1 MGLIQ
6 RHITEDFIN
15 HVLYGDYLLKDD
27 AMFKGETMNETLV
40 YQYVYEM
47 SKYYES
53 ELISDTIKERALHG
67 DVFKIWLSINHRT
80 TDDNERHFLTL
91 GLKKIVCVAA
101 DYGIRVRDYDL
112 QRFKD
117 IELTGEGNLYDI
129 ISEYYQQITPDYF
142 EHSDKVVLPEW
153 KDTPDEIKALFI
165 YPDRFTNF
173 LKGCYMPNGIV
184 KDIKGIVDS
193 YNRYRRLVPE
203 TIAKGV
209 PKKLYKYLLGIGI
222 IKVDNPE
229 DNPDQRLRT
238 FQRNLEKLQKP

>member
-40 YQYVYEM
+40 FQYVYEM

-53 ELISDTIKERALHG
+53 ELISDIVKERALHG
-67 DVFKIWLSINHRT
+67 DVFKIRHSIRLRT
-80 TDDNERHFLTL
+80 TDDCERHFLTL
-91 GLKKIVCVAA
+91 GLKKLVCVAA
-101 DYGIRVRDYDL
+101 DYGIRVRDYEL
-112 QRFKD
+112 KTFRD
-117 IELTGEGNLYDI
+117 IDVTGEGNLYDI
-129 ISEYYQQITPDYF
+129 ISEYYRQITPDYF

-153 KDTPDEIKALFI
+153 NDTPDEIKALFM
-165 YPDRFTNF
+165 YPDRFHNF
-173 LKGCYMPNGIV
+173 LKGCYLPNGIV

-193 YNRYRRLVPE
+193 YNRYRRQVPD

-209 PKKLYKYLLGIGI
+209 PIKLYKYLLGIGI
-222 IKVDNPE
+222 IKVDNPK
-229 DNPDQRLRT
+229 DNPNQRLRT
-238 FQRNLEKLQKP
+238 FQRNLEKLQKT

>member
-173 LKGCYMPNGIV
+173 LKGCAQ
-184 KDIKGIVDS
+184 K
-193 YNRYRRLVPE
+193 
-203 TIAKGV
+203 
-209 PKKLYKYLLGIGI
+209 I
-222 IKVDNPE
+222 I
-229 DNPDQRLRT
+229 
-238 FQRNLEKLQKP
+238 